1 MNKNILLALVASGV
15 LTAVG
20 CQNNPAHQN
29 GAVDQNDLTPQ
40 NQFRIDEKVF
50 NGVIPCADCA
60 GIETTL
66 QLSNDGAYILGQ
78 TYLKSG
84 QEKPFF
90 ETGHWVVN
98 GKKITLTSDEGEK
111 AYYQMTGEDL
121 VMLDIKGEP
130 IQSELNYKLAKVTPK
145 KLAGEY
151 RYFADSAIFTE
162 CHSRKFYDAS
172 ENIELERGYSAMGAE
187 GGEPVYVEMEGYYT
201 LRPSMEDGL
210 FDNALIQT
218 GKIRFDKS
226 SSCQTKK

>member
-187 GGEPVYVEMEGYYT
+187 GGEPVYVEVEGYYT